1 MTRISA
7 KQYQALA
14 PKPSAKKQYALGR
27 LKPGTM
33 NKTETKS
40 KYGNKKT
47 VVDGIAF
54 DSAKEAKRWQEL
66 KILEKAGEISHLE
79 RQPSFKLYGK
89 SGPVMIKSPRYK
101 NGRHATYRADFA
113 YFCAA
118 RNKRIIEDAKGMRT
132 REYILKRALTEACY
146 PAIEIIEV

>member
-1 MTRISA
+1 MKTISA
-7 KQYQALA
+7 AQYWQQAS
-14 PKPSAKKQYALGR
+14 KPSAKKQYALGR

-47 VVDGIAF
+47 VVDGIRF
-54 DSAKEAKRWQEL
+54 DSEREAKRWEEL
-66 KILEKAGEISHLE
+66 KILEKKGEISHLE

-89 SGPVMIKSPRYK
+89 SGPVLIKSPRYK

-132 REYILKRALTEACY
+132 REFILKKAVVEACY
-146 PAIEIIEV
+146 PAIEIVEV